1 MPVTRAAFEAGE
13 ITTDH
18 VCLLA
23 TLLHSRLQQ
32 AFFDSDEQDLDARE
46 VHLARSFNDRGIL
59 NGTLTPLGRNK
70 LGTELD
76 RLTDLLFKQDWK
88 AATERLGEGNVSEAD
103 LGRTTLQQRR
113 HDALILMAERS
124 AIAGKDPKLLKPQMY
139 VHCTLADLRA
149 ALEADAGGEPDPVL
163 FGSSMCELEDG
174 TQISYRMLVRLAVQ
188 AEARRVVFGP
198 KGEILEFGKN
208 ARFFTPTQREAI
220 AVRDRVCACGCGL
233 SARRCEADHVTEA
246 RDDGPT
252 PPTSITAN
260 RNAGH
265 RIVRKPT
272 NETAQPTTQATP
284 QGKGQ
289 PTTIGRANRP
299 S

>member
-1 MPVTRAAFEAGE
+1 
-13 ITTDH
+13 
-18 VCLLA
+18 
-23 TLLHSRLQQ
+23 
-32 AFFDSDEQDLDARE
+32 
-46 VHLARSFNDRGIL
+46 
-59 NGTLTPLGRNK
+59 
-70 LGTELD
+70 
-76 RLTDLLFKQDWK
+76 
-88 AATERLGEGNVSEAD
+88 
-103 LGRTTLQQRR
+103 
-113 HDALILMAERS
+113 
-124 AIAGKDPKLLKPQMY
+124 MY

-149 ALEADAGGEPDPVL
+149 ALEADAGGEPDPVP
-163 FGSSMCELEDG
+163 FESSMCELEDG

-252 PPTSITAN
+252 DVDNGKPQCQPSHRKKTNKRNRAAN
-260 RNAGH
+260 NAG
-265 RIVRKPT
+265 
-272 NETAQPTTQATP
+272 NTA
-284 QGKGQ
+284 GKRAA
-289 PTTIGRANRP
+289 TTIGRANRP